1 MEANKTKITYIMDI
15 LTKKGGLMEEKDQIV
30 TFKVNATAQKASH
43 LIFGCDKIKRKPHPM
58 SK

>member
-30 TFKVNATAQKASH
+30 TFKVNATA
-43 LIFGCDKIKRKPHPM
+43 
-58 SK
+58 

>member
-1 MEANKTKITYIMDI
+1 MDI